1 MATRRMLARLTRFA
15 IQDVRTDRDEPSWPP
30 IRQALPGKGRYP
42 YLKGHQ
48 ILVVVE
54 PAEWRTKMSNPVCAV
69 IDVGPGNGTAIAR
82 KFSSEGYKIALL
94 SRNEDY
100 LNELAHE
107 LGDTRGYAYD
117 ALDTAAPEKVF
128 GKIKQELGTVDV
140 LVYNAGSG
148 MFGSVDESSSPISKA
163 PGGSMRSGCW
173 QPSKRCYRLCGPP
186 GKATLS
192 SSVQPH
198 PLNTGQT
205 LPLLPQPRPRNVPLP
220 SRLRSMW
227 GPRACTSLW

>member
-1 MATRRMLARLTRFA
+1 
-15 IQDVRTDRDEPSWPP
+15 
-30 IRQALPGKGRYP
+30 
-42 YLKGHQ
+42 
-48 ILVVVE
+48 
-54 PAEWRTKMSNPVCAV
+54 MSNPVCAV
-69 IDVGPGNGTAIAR
+69 IGVGPGNGTAIAR

-100 LNELAHE
+100 LNGLAHE

-148 MFGSVDESSSPISKA
+148 MFGSVDETKLSDFEGAWRINALGLLAAVKA
-163 PGGSMRSGCW
+163 VLPDMRAV
-173 QPSKRCYRLCGPP
+173 
-186 GKATLS
+186 GKGTIA

-198 PLNTGQT
+198 PLNTGQS
-205 LPLLPQPRPRNVPLP
+205 LPRLPQPRPRNAPLP

-227 GPRACTSLW
+227 GRRACTSLW